1 MNVLVCPGIH
11 ASEWTQAFLAQVGA
25 AIASPHRPKNHPDRP
40 NTTPPLHW
48 WVLPPEVPPYAPQP
62 VADFFESCWTGVSAL
77 GPAFDPQAPLV
88 WLGFSA
94 GVVGAIA
101 TARAWQRRGRPT
113 AALIAFDG
121 WGVPLTGDFSLYRF
135 SHDRFT
141 AQTSEWPQASAGV
154 FYAEPAVPHLDLW
167 RSPST
172 AGGFWQTRGGEGDR
186 HFTTALEALVKLL
199 EQLGNAGRL

>member
-1 MNVLVCPGIH
+1 MDVLVCSGIH
-11 ASEWTQAFLAQVGA
+11 GPELTEAFLAEVKA
-25 AIASPHRPKNHPDRP
+25 AIAHRDPNGHSPAI
-40 NTTPPLHW
+40 HW
-48 WVLPPEVPPYAPQP
+48 WILPPEVPPYAPQQ
-62 VADFFESCWTGVSAL
+62 VSNFCEGCGCRGSSPEL
-77 GPAFDPQAPLV
+77 AFDPQAPLV

-101 TARAWQRRGRPT
+101 TARAWQRQGRQT
-113 AALIAFDG
+113 AAFIAFDG
-121 WGVPLTGDFSLYRF
+121 WGVPLAGDFPLYRF

-172 AGGFWQTRGGEGDR
+172 AGGIWQTRGGEGDR
-186 HFTTALEALVKLL
+186 HFTTALDALVKLL